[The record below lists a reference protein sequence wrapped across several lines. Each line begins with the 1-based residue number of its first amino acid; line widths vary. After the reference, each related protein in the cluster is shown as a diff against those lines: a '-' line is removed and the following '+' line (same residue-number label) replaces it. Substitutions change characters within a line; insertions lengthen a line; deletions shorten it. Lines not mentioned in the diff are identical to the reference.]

1 MPNAF
6 VVPMTPAGT
15 SSSLSPA
22 IPPINLPLYDPRF
35 ARDSRQR
42 FYRDDIPELM
52 LANSLYQPTG
62 RWPARGWILLRR
74 GDYNQITNLYRT
86 DFQLEIDDFA
96 NGGLVFTDLAIVQAQ
111 CVTRGIASDPNA
123 IYLVEFTDNTGVLWN
138 PWTTFPT
145 SSQYNIRAPA
155 YPETFYANSLNGGVP
170 WTWSTMIGDLWGQ
183 MGTQLGGYPGLPI
196 VPSGTPEGY
205 LFPGMSCWEAMN
217 RVLNRLGLTVS
228 RDLTQGGPYGIVQV
242 GAADAAF
249 VALQTKFAKLLEDDY
264 EFIDAGSARIAG
276 KICVFFHRRNQY
288 YGTEETVRNDSLQWS
303 STPLYKVT
311 VPGPVQFSAAA
322 GTHYVWSEFTVRFD
336 IDGNPLAADVATAA
350 AIAAERASQYYTRAS
365 RGTLGFLR
373 QVYAGALPF
382 AAGRQV
388 DGVRWFMDFRRG
400 DFGWCT
406 EIVRGAQPPW
416 PQVNVRVEVDDY
428 DEFNQ

>member
-6 VVPMTPAGT
+6 IVPMTPAGT

-74 GDYNQITNLYRT
+74 GDYNQITNFYRT
-86 DFQLEIDDFA
+86 DFQLEIDDFT
-96 NGGLVFTDLAIVQAQ
+96 NGGLIFTDLAIVQAR

-123 IYLVEFTDNTGVLWN
+123 IYLVEFTDNTGILWN
-138 PWTTFPT
+138 PWVKFPT
-145 SSQYNIRAPA
+145 NSQYNVRAPA
-155 YPETFYANSLNGGVP
+155 YPEMQYSASLNGGAL
-170 WTWSTMIGDLWGQ
+170 WTWDTMIRDLWDQ
-183 MGTQLGGYPGLPI
+183 MSTQLGAYPGLPI
-196 VPSGTPEGY
+196 VPAGTPENFI
-205 LFPGMSCWEAMN
+205 FPGMSCWEALN
-217 RVLNRLGLTVS
+217 RVLGYLGLEIS
-228 RDLTQGGPYGIVQV
+228 RDLTKGGPYGIVQA
-242 GAADAAF
+242 GAANAAF
-249 VALQTKFAKLLEDDY
+249 TAQLANFAGLLEDDY
-264 EFIDAGSARIAG
+264 EYMDAGSGRIAG
-276 KICVFFHRRNQY
+276 QVTVFFHRRNQY
-288 YGTEETVRNDSLQWS
+288 YGTEETVRNDSFQWS
-303 STPLYKVT
+303 STPLYQVT
-311 VPGPVQFSAAA
+311 IPGPIQFRASA
-322 GTHYVWSEFTVRFD
+322 GTHYIWTEFTVRFD
-336 IDGNPLAADVATAA
+336 IDNNPLAADVATAA
-350 AIAAERASQYYTRAS
+350 TIAAERAAQYYTRAT

-382 AAGRQV
+382 AAGSLV

-406 EIVRGAQPPW
+406 ELVRGAQPPW
-416 PQVNVRVEVDDY
+416 KEVDVEMQGGSY
-428 DEFNQ
+428 G